1 MFVWIFY
8 GFLSRDLGWNTDWF
22 NFITNIKLKYMKTLL
37 KSIFG
42 GNETTVMERPVQPQ
56 KTEQELIE
64 EIHNEF
70 DTAPERILQQALSII
85 SEQQNSKVSLESEIE
100 EKAIRLQNL
109 GFVKNG
115 LVNKLGEIQERNR
128 QKDLIINMEMRMAE
142 GIQYYARTYPFLKFL
157 PVSELDRICDKYGLV
172 YAPVGHYKMPVPDKN
187 LKEIENAQ
195 PLKSIDVQPDIVI
208 RTYYDDSMSRKW
220 GYNRVK
226 QILGGNSFTDD
237 EIRELAKKHNI
248 ELRWN
253 STSDFFW
260 VAGRKFL
267 SDDDMCITKE
277 ETKTISRKGLF
288 IAAPK
293 DHFDLTGLEFD
304 KKKGYFQTTIQVKKD
319 PIVFRYVKGG
329 IQVLTKWGL
338 EADDPALQMEIL
350 N

>member
-1 MFVWIFY
+1 
-8 GFLSRDLGWNTDWF
+8 
-22 NFITNIKLKYMKTLL
+22 MKTLL

-42 GNETTVMERPVQPQ
+42 GNETTTIEPPV
-56 KTEQELIE
+56 KSEQELIE

-100 EKAIRLQNL
+100 DKANRLKTL

-128 QKDLIINMEMRMAE
+128 QKDLIINMEMKMAE
-142 GIQYYARTYPFLKFL
+142 GIRYYARTYPFLKFL

-187 LKEIENAQ
+187 LKEIEDAQ
-195 PLKSIDVQPDIVI
+195 SLKSIDVQPDIVT
-208 RTYYDDSMSRKW
+208 RTYYDDSMTRNW
-220 GYNRVK
+220 GYKRVK

-248 ELRWN
+248 ELRWD

-260 VAGRKFL
+260 LAGRKFL
-267 SDDDMCITKE
+267 SENDRPITKE

-293 DHFDLTGLEFD
+293 DHFDLTGLTFD

>member
-1 MFVWIFY
+1 
-8 GFLSRDLGWNTDWF
+8 
-22 NFITNIKLKYMKTLL
+22 MKTLL
-37 KSIFG
+37 KNLFG
-42 GNETTVMERPVQPQ
+42 GSETIVMERPVQPQ

-85 SEQQNSKVSLESEIE
+85 TEQKGLKVSLESEIE
-100 EKAIRLQNL
+100 DKAIRLKNL

-115 LVNKLGEIQERNR
+115 LVHKLDEIETRNKE
-128 QKDLIINMEMRMAE
+128 KDLIIDMEMKMAE
-142 GIQYYARTYPFLKFL
+142 GIRYYAQTYPFLKFL

-172 YAPVGHYKMPVPDKN
+172 YAPVKHYKMPVPDKN

-195 PLKSIDVQPDIVI
+195 PLKSTDVQPDII
-208 RTYYDDSMSRKW
+208 TRTYYDDSYSSNRKW
-220 GYNRVK
+220 GYNHIK
-226 QILGGNSFTDD
+226 KMLGGNSFTDD
-237 EIRELAKKHNI
+237 EIRELAKKHGI
-248 ELRWN
+248 TLRWN
-253 STSDFFW
+253 NPRDFFW
-260 VAGRKFL
+260 EVGRKFL
-267 SDDDMCITKE
+267 SDDDMCITTE
-277 ETKTISRKGLF
+277 VVETSSRSGLF

-293 DHFDLTGLEFD
+293 DHFDLTGLTFD

-338 EADDPALQMEIL
+338 EADDPALQIEIL

>member
-1 MFVWIFY
+1 
-8 GFLSRDLGWNTDWF
+8 
-22 NFITNIKLKYMKTLL
+22 MKTLL

-42 GNETTVMERPVQPQ
+42 GNETTTIEPPV
-56 KTEQELIE
+56 KSEQELIE

-85 SEQQNSKVSLESEIE
+85 NEQQNSKVSLESEIE
-100 EKAIRLQNL
+100 DKAIRLQNL

-128 QKDLIINMEMRMAE
+128 QKDLIINMEMKMAE

-187 LKEIENAQ
+187 LKEIEDAQ
-195 PLKSIDVQPDIVI
+195 PLKSIDVQPDIVT
-208 RTYYDDSMSRKW
+208 RTYYDDSMTRNW
-220 GYNRVK
+220 GYKRVK

-248 ELRWN
+248 ELRWD
-253 STSDFFW
+253 STRDFFW
-260 VAGRKFL
+260 QAGLKFL
-267 SDDDMCITKE
+267 SENDRPITTE
-277 ETKTISRKGLF
+277 VVKTSSRQGLF